1 MRNDDREW
9 DLPLAF
15 SNLRG
20 SRDFPNASASHDT
33 ASTPR
38 MSLLQCNMPTTWPTD
53 YHVSHIRHVCTA
65 NTEAMPRDRPAGHS
79 CKPSSGKSPA
89 DRDFLAST
97 SLSVK
102 IVTSVSR
109 CARLCP
115 RHHYQRARHLDSSP
129 LRTLCLDDQ
138 ADSPPTFLLA
148 HSTPSMSCRH
158 WR

>member
-1 MRNDDREW
+1 MMIENGICH
-9 DLPLAF
+9 LPSQTSEAVATSQTRLQVTT
-15 SNLRG
+15 RQV
-20 SRDFPNASASHDT
+20 R
-33 ASTPR
+33 PR